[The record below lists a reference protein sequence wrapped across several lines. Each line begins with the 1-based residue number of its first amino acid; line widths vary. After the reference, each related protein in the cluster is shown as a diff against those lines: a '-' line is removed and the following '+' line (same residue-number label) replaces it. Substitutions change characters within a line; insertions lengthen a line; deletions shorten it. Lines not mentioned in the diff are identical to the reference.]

1 MVVDSRPAA
10 ARPSTDSAEQYFDEL
25 FDLLSRRRRRYALA
39 CLMEHTEPVA
49 LSELAREVAVR
60 ENGTTAAE
68 ISDDR
73 VRAVESSLYHSHIP
87 KLAEVGVV
95 GYDPER
101 ASVSLSGDPERI
113 ERLISLTPS
122 GGAER

>member
-1 MVVDSRPAA
+1 MVVDSRTAA
-10 ARPSTDSAEQYFDEL
+10 ASPSTDPAEQYVDAL
-25 FDLLSRRRRRYALA
+25 FDVLSRRRRRCALA

-49 LSELAREVAVR
+49 LSELAREVATR
-60 ENGTTAAE
+60 ENGTAAAE

-73 VRAVESSLYHSHIP
+73 VRSVESSLYHSHIP

-95 GYDPER
+95 EYDPER
-101 ASVSLSGDPERI
+101 ASVRFSGDPERI
-113 ERLISLTPS
+113 ERLISLAPS